1 MKFYIGL
8 MMVYTAIIF
17 GGVAMFG
24 YDLPL
29 KERILIGISLEIFL
43 ALIVFGV
50 NLMMPN

>member
-1 MKFYIGL
+1 MKFCIGL
-8 MMVYTAIIF
+8 MMIYTAIIF

-29 KERILIGISLEIFL
+29 KDRILIGISLEIFL

-50 NLMMPN
+50 YIILD